1 VVYFTLIFEMNFI
14 NTGGLMK
21 FKCGAWLFAV
31 MFVLLSMA
39 APGVARGAAAPPLI
53 VEHNP
58 TSGHFSSI
66 QDAINN
72 AKTQFATDNTLTF
85 TIKVKADVNA
95 YDGSFTPISNM
106 SIVGDSTAGTFLT
119 GTTIANLSSV
129 SSVEIRNFTFK
140 TATVGISVQNSSA
153 TITNNVFQL
162 GTAGTTAI
170 LVQGSSGTIANNTFF
185 SNGIAINATSAITIT
200 NNIFSNNGTAIA
212 GQTAA
217 PTFNDYF
224 NNQVIGVTL
233 DSNSIPNTK
242 VTLSDP
248 LFVTASLVNG
258 DFHLK
263 SGSPAIGSGNPQSQY
278 INSFNSSS
286 DMGAYGG
293 PASDPQL
300 SAVTGLTAKL
310 SPTSPST
317 IVLNWSQSTNGRVTG
332 YRVYYG
338 TASGAYHDDPTKPAN
353 QATEGASPLKVAG
366 IATTTQTLSGLPIT
380 KPAAPTAPQLT
391 GLAPLDRALQVT
403 WSQVLGAT
411 GYRVYYS
418 TASFDANS
426 LPTTF
431 IPVTGETVT
440 STTIPDLTNGTTYF
454 VAVASL
460 TQTTFFAAVTAVV
473 DLNIAANFGAASA
486 NESAFSPEVS
496 QAVSEISQ
504 SVGISNVMSDFP
516 ETPAPFPNLKSE
528 GCFIATAAYGFYSAP
543 QVQALRDFRDRYLLT
558 NAPGRAFV
566 AWYYHYG
573 PRGAH
578 FINLH
583 PWLKAPVRLALLPLV
598 IGALVLTGGSTMAKT
613 AVVLLAIS
621 LLVALRHR
629 KKVRY
634 TRRPQLEKLLLT
646 LFLIILP
653 SLAQGAEVRPDRP
666 HWSLEL
672 KGGVYFP
679 DTPDWKKFYDSSY
692 TGQYG
697 GALAYKVLRQVEV
710 GLAGSYLNASGKG
723 QLPLHSGSG
732 SQATTGDVT
741 YELFPLDVY
750 VLARAIFKEDQLLVP
765 YAAAGYTRLF
775 YREEL
780 KGQETVKGSVNGY
793 HGRAGVQILLDG
805 LEADAS
811 RNLYHDYGIHHTY
824 LFLEG
829 KYLHAKADTVSSGS
843 VNLGGASCLGG
854 FLFEF

>member
-1 VVYFTLIFEMNFI
+1 
-14 NTGGLMK
+14 MK

-31 MFVLLSMA
+31 MFVLLGMA
-39 APGVARGAAAPPLI
+39 APGVARAVDLI

-58 TSGHFSSI
+58 TTGHFATI
-66 QDAINN
+66 QNAIDN
-72 AKTQFATDNTLTF
+72 AKNQFASDKTLTF
-85 TIKVKADVNA
+85 TIKVKADASA

-119 GTTIANLSSV
+119 GTTVASLSSV
-129 SSVEIRNFTFK
+129 SGVEIRNFTFK
-140 TATVGISVQNSSA
+140 SATVGISVLNSTNAS
-153 TITNNVFQL
+153 ITNNVFQL
-162 GTAGTTAI
+162 STSGTTAI
-170 LVQGSSGTIANNTFF
+170 LVQNSSGTIANNTFF
-185 SNGIAINATSAITIT
+185 SNATAINTNSTITIT
-200 NNIFSNNGTAIA
+200 NNIFSNNTVAISSQA
-212 GQTAA
+212 TIS

-224 NNQVIGVTL
+224 NNQTIGVTP
-233 DSNSIPNTK
+233 DSTSIPNTK

-248 LFVTASLVNG
+248 LFVNASLVNG

-263 SGSPAIGSGNPQSQY
+263 AGSPAIGSGNTQRQY
-278 INSFNSSS
+278 INSFNSVS

-300 SAVTGLTAKL
+300 SAVTGV
-310 SPTSPST
+310 TSSLAT
-317 IVLNWSQSTNGRVTG
+317 SANSATMTVNWSATSNSDVKG

-338 TASGAYHDDPTKPAN
+338 TSPGIYTGT
-353 QATEGASPLKVAG
+353 QAAEGPSPLPPVTVG
-366 IATTTQTLSGLPIT
+366 TTTQTLSGLPIT
-380 KPAAPTAPQLT
+380 PPAAPDVPTLT
-391 GLAPLDRALQVT
+391 GLAPLDKALQVT
-403 WSQVLGAT
+403 WKQAKGAT
-411 GYRVYYS
+411 GYLIYYS
-418 TASFDANS
+418 TTSFDANS
-426 LPTTF
+426 LPAN
-431 IPVTGETVT
+431 PVQVNGETVT
-440 STTIPDLTNGTTYF
+440 SAPIPNLTNGTTYF
-454 VAVASL
+454 VAVAAQ
-460 TQTTFFAAVTAVV
+460 TQITFYAAVTALI
-473 DLNIAANFGAASA
+473 DTSITTSPPGSA
-486 NESAFSPEVS
+486 NESPLSLETSKPIPG
-496 QAVSEISQ
+496 AVTNSAIS
-504 SVGISNVMSDFP
+504 SVLSDFP

-613 AVVLLAIS
+613 AVVLLTIS
-621 LLVALRHR
+621 LLVALRYR
-629 KKVRY
+629 KKARY

-653 SLAQGAEVRPDRP
+653 CLAQGAEVRPDRP

-697 GALAYKVLRQVEV
+697 GALAYKVFRQVEV
-710 GLAGSYLNASGKG
+710 GVAGSYFNASGKG

-750 VLARAIFKEDQLLVP
+750 VLARAVFNEDQLLVP

-811 RNLYHDYGIHHTY
+811 RNLYHDFGIHHTY

-843 VNLGGASCLGG
+843 VNLGGTSCLGG

>member
-1 VVYFTLIFEMNFI
+1 
-14 NTGGLMK
+14 MK

-39 APGVARGAAAPPLI
+39 APEVAKGAAAAPLI
-53 VEHNP
+53 VEHTV
-58 TSGHFSSI
+58 TSGHFLTI
-66 QDAINN
+66 QDAIDN
-72 AKTQFATDNTLTF
+72 AKTQFASDNTLTF
-85 TIKVKADVNA
+85 TIKVKADKVP

-119 GTTIANLSSV
+119 GTTIANLNSV

-140 TATVGISVQNSSA
+140 SATVGISVLNSSA
-153 TITNNVFQL
+153 VSITNNVFPL
-162 GTAGTTAI
+162 GTTGTTAI
-170 LVQGSSGTIANNTFF
+170 LVQNSSGTIANNTFF
-185 SNGIAINATSAITIT
+185 SNATAINTNSTITIT
-200 NNIFSNNGTAIA
+200 NNIFSGNGVAISS
-212 GQTAA
+212 QAA
-217 PTFNDYF
+217 VSPTFNDYF
-224 NNQVIGVTL
+224 GNQIIGITP
-233 DSNSIPNTK
+233 DSTSIPNTK
-242 VTLSDP
+242 TTLSDP
-248 LFVTASLVNG
+248 LFVNASLVDG

-263 SGSPAIGSGNPQSQY
+263 SGSPAIGTGNTQSQY
-278 INSFNSSS
+278 INSFNSVS

-300 SAVTGLTAKL
+300 NAVTGVSSTLATSASSATMTVNW
-310 SPTSPST
+310 SPTSS
-317 IVLNWSQSTNGRVTG
+317 SGVTG

-338 TASGAYHDDPTKPAN
+338 TSSRNYSGT
-353 QATEGASPLKVAG
+353 QATEGSSPLSVALG
-366 IATTTQTLSGLPIT
+366 ITTRTLSGLPIT
-380 KPAAPTAPQLT
+380 PPAAPDVPTLT
-391 GLAPLDRALQVT
+391 GLAPLDKALQVS
-403 WSQVLGAT
+403 WKQAKGAT
-411 GYRVYYS
+411 GYLIYYS
-418 TASFDANS
+418 TASFDASS

-431 IPVTGETVT
+431 TEVNGAEVT
-440 STTIPDLTNGTTYF
+440 SVQIPNLVNGTTYF
-454 VAVASL
+454 VAVASQ
-460 TQTTFFAAVTAVV
+460 TQTTFYAAVTAVI
-473 DLNIAANFGAASA
+473 DGTIAANFGVASA
-486 NESAFSPEVS
+486 NESAYSDETSKDIGEPVPS
-496 QAVSEISQ
+496 A
-504 SVGISNVMSDFP
+504 GISNLMSDFP

-578 FINLH
+578 FLNLH
-583 PWLKAPVRLALLPLV
+583 PWLKAPVRVALLPLV
-598 IGALVLTGGSTMAKT
+598 IGALVLTGGSPLAKT
-613 AVVLLAIS
+613 AVVLLTIA

-629 KKVRY
+629 KKARF
-634 TRRPQLEKLLLT
+634 TRRPELEKLLLT

-672 KGGVYFP
+672 KGGTYFP

-723 QLPLHSGSG
+723 QLPLHSGSDG
-732 SQATTGDVT
+732 QATSGDAT

-750 VLARAIFKEDQLLVP
+750 LLARAVFKEDQLLVP
-765 YAAAGYTRLF
+765 YLAAGYTRLF

-780 KGQETVKGSVNGY
+780 QGQETVKGSVNGY

-805 LEADAS
+805 IEADAS
-811 RNLYHDYGIHHTY
+811 RNLYLDFGIHHTY
-824 LFLEG
+824 LFLEA
-829 KYLHAKADTVSSGS
+829 KYLHAKADTVSGGS
-843 VNLGGASCLGG
+843 VNLGGTSYLGG

>member
-1 VVYFTLIFEMNFI
+1 
-14 NTGGLMK
+14 MK
-21 FKCGAWLFAV
+21 SKCGAWLFAV

-39 APGVARGAAAPPLI
+39 APGAARGAVVVLT

-58 TSGHFSSI
+58 TDSSHFSTI
-66 QDAINN
+66 QNAINS
-72 AKTQFATDNTLTF
+72 AKNQFASDNTLTF
-85 TIKVKADVNA
+85 TINVKADKNA
-95 YDGSFTPISNM
+95 YVEPFTPISNM
-106 SIVGDSTAGTFLT
+106 SIVGDSTAGTFLS
-119 GTTIANLSSV
+119 GTTVANLSSV
-129 SSVEIRNFTFK
+129 SGVEIRNFTFK
-140 TATVGISVQNSSA
+140 NATVGISVLNSSA

-162 GTAGTTAI
+162 GTTGTTAI
-170 LVQGSSGTIANNTFF
+170 LVQNSSGTIANNTFF
-185 SNGIAINATSAITIT
+185 SNATAISATSAITIT
-200 NNIFSNNGTAIA
+200 NNIFSNNIKAIDS
-212 GQTAA
+212 QTVS

-224 NNQVIGVTL
+224 DNQTNGVTL
-233 DSNSIPNTK
+233 DSNSFPNTK

-248 LFVTASLVNG
+248 LFVTASLANG

-263 SGSPAIGSGNPQSQY
+263 SGSPAIGSGNPQSQFT
-278 INSFNSSS
+278 NSFNSSS

-300 SAVTGLTAKL
+300 SAVTGVTSSLATSANSATMTVNW
-310 SPTSPST
+310 SPTSS
-317 IVLNWSQSTNGRVTG
+317 SGVTG

-338 TASGAYHDDPTKPAN
+338 TSSRNYTGT
-353 QATEGASPLKVAG
+353 QATEGASPLPLVPLG
-366 IATTTQTLSGLPIT
+366 TTTQNLSGLPLT
-380 KPAAPTAPQLT
+380 APAAPAVPTLT
-391 GLAPLDRALQVT
+391 GLAPLNQALQVT
-403 WSQVLGAT
+403 WSQVSGAT
-411 GYRVYYS
+411 GYLVYYS
-418 TASFDANS
+418 TTSFDANS
-426 LPTTF
+426 LPATF
-431 IPVTGETVT
+431 VTVTGGAVTTVQ
-440 STTIPDLTNGTTYF
+440 IPNLTNGTTYF
-454 VAVASL
+454 VAVAS
-460 TQTTFFAAVTAVV
+460 QAQSTFFAAVTAVI
-473 DLNIAANFGAASA
+473 DGNIAPNFGVTSA
-486 NESAFSPEVS
+486 NESAYSDETSKDIGGPVR
-496 QAVSEISQ
+496 
-504 SVGISNVMSDFP
+504 SVGISNLLSDFP

-578 FINLH
+578 FINQH
-583 PWLKAPVRLALLPLV
+583 PWLKAPVRVALLPL
-598 IGALVLTGGSTMAKT
+598 IIAALVLTGGSPLAKT
-613 AVVLLAIS
+613 AVVLLTIA
-621 LLVALRHR
+621 LLVALRQR
-629 KKVRY
+629 KKTRY
-634 TRRPQLEKLLLT
+634 SRRPELEKLLLT

-653 SLAQGAEVRPDRP
+653 SLAQGAEVRTDRP

-723 QLPLHSGSG
+723 QLPLHSGSD
-732 SQATTGDVT
+732 SQTTTGDAT

-750 VLARAIFKEDQLLVP
+750 VLARAIFNEDQLLVP

-780 KGQETVKGSVNGY
+780 SGQGTVKGSVNGY

-811 RNLYHDYGIHHTY
+811 RNLYLDYGIHHTY
-824 LFLEG
+824 LFLEA
-829 KYLHAKADTVSSGS
+829 KYLHAKADTIPSGS
-843 VNLGGASCLGG
+843 VNLGGTSYLGG

>member
-1 VVYFTLIFEMNFI
+1 
-14 NTGGLMK
+14 MK

-39 APGVARGAAAPPLI
+39 APGTAKGAGVVLN
-53 VEHNP
+53 VEHNA
-58 TSGHFSSI
+58 TSGHFSTI
-66 QDAINN
+66 QDAINS
-72 AKTQFATDNTLTF
+72 AKTQFASDNTLTF
-85 TIKVKADVNA
+85 TIKVKADVDA

-185 SNGIAINATSAITIT
+185 SNGTAINATSAITIT

-212 GQTAA
+212 GQATS

-224 NNQVIGVTL
+224 NNQTIGVTL

-258 DFHLK
+258 DFHLQ
-263 SGSPAIGSGNPQSQY
+263 SGSPAIGSGNPQSQF
-278 INSFNSSS
+278 INSFNSVS

-300 SAVTGLTAKL
+300 SVVTGVASSLTVLASSATMTVNW
-310 SPTSPST
+310 SPTSSSG
-317 IVLNWSQSTNGRVTG
+317 VNG

-338 TASGAYHDDPTKPAN
+338 TSSRNYNGT
-353 QATEGASPLKVAG
+353 QATEGSSPLPVALG
-366 IATTTQTLSGLPIT
+366 ITTKTLSGLPIT
-380 KPAAPTAPQLT
+380 PPAAPEVPTLT
-391 GLAPLDRALQVT
+391 GLAPLDKALQVS
-403 WSQVLGAT
+403 WKQAKGAT
-411 GYRVYYS
+411 GYLIYYS

-426 LPTTF
+426 LPAN
-431 IPVTGETVT
+431 PVEVNGETVT
-440 STTIPDLTNGTTYF
+440 SAPILNLTNGTTYF
-454 VAVASL
+454 VAVASQA
-460 TQTTFFAAVTAVV
+460 QTTFYAAVTAVR
-473 DLNIAANFGAASA
+473 DTSIIASSPGSA
-486 NESAFSPEVS
+486 NESPFSQETIQLIPSAFTKSS
-496 QAVSEISQ
+496 ISAVL
-504 SVGISNVMSDFP
+504 SDFP

-598 IGALVLTGGSTMAKT
+598 IGALILTGGSPLAKT
-613 AVVLLAIS
+613 AVVLLTIA
-621 LLVALRHR
+621 LLVAFRQR
-629 KKVRY
+629 KKSRY
-634 TRRPQLEKLLLT
+634 TRRPELEKLLLT
-646 LFLIILP
+646 LFLVILP

-672 KGGVYFP
+672 KGGAFFP
-679 DTPDWKKFYDSSY
+679 ATPDWKKFYDSSY

-697 GALAYKVLRQVEV
+697 GALAYKVIRQVEV
-710 GLAGSYLNASGKG
+710 GMAGSYLNASGKG

-732 SQATTGDVT
+732 SQTTTGDAT

-750 VLARAIFKEDQLLVP
+750 VLARAVFNEDQLLVP

-829 KYLHAKADTVSSGS
+829 KYLHAKADTVSGGS
-843 VNLGGASCLGG
+843 VNLGGTSCLGG

>member
-1 VVYFTLIFEMNFI
+1 
-14 NTGGLMK
+14 MK

-31 MFVLLSMA
+31 MFVLLGMA
-39 APGVARGAAAPPLI
+39 APEVARGTDVPLI
-53 VEHNP
+53 VEQNP

-72 AKTQFATDNTLTF
+72 AKTQFASDNTLTF
-85 TIKVKADVNA
+85 TIKVKADATA
-95 YDGSFTPISNM
+95 YNGSFTPISNM
-106 SIVGDSTAGTFLT
+106 KIVGDSTAGTFLS
-119 GTTIANLSSV
+119 GTTVANLSSV
-129 SSVEIRNFTFK
+129 SGVEIRNFTFK
-140 TATVGISVQNSSA
+140 SATVGISVLNSS
-153 TITNNVFQL
+153 TVSITNNVFPL
-162 GTAGTTAI
+162 GTTGTTAI
-170 LVQGSSGTIANNTFF
+170 LVQNSSGTIANNTFF
-185 SNGIAINATSAITIT
+185 SNATAINTNSTITIT
-200 NNIFSNNGTAIA
+200 NNIFSSNGVAISS
-212 GQTAA
+212 QAA
-217 PTFNDYF
+217 VSPTFNDYF
-224 NNQVIGVTL
+224 ANQTIGVTP
-233 DSNSIPNTK
+233 DSTSIPNTK

-248 LFVTASLVNG
+248 LFVNASLVNG

-263 SGSPAIGSGNPQSQY
+263 SGSPAIGFGNSLFP
-278 INSFNSSS
+278 NSFDPTGTIS

-293 PASDPQL
+293 PKSDPQL

-317 IVLNWSQSTNGRVTG
+317 IVLNWSQSSNSKVTG

-338 TASGAYHDDPTKPAN
+338 TASGAYQDDPTKPAN
-353 QATEGASPLKVAG
+353 RASEGISPLNVAG
-366 IATTTQTLSGLPIT
+366 IGTTTQTLSGLPIT

-403 WSQVLGAT
+403 WSQVPGAT

-440 STTIPDLTNGTTYF
+440 STTIPDLVNGTNYF

-486 NESAFSPEVS
+486 NESAFSSEAS
-496 QAVSEISQ
+496 QAVSEIVP

-598 IGALVLTGGSTMAKT
+598 IGALVLTGGSIMAKT
-613 AVVLLAIS
+613 AVVLLTIS

-646 LFLIILP
+646 LFLLILP
-653 SLAQGAEVRPDRP
+653 SLVQGAEVRPDRP

-710 GLAGSYLNASGKG
+710 GVAGSYLNASGKG

-750 VLARAIFKEDQLLVP
+750 VLARAVFKEDQLLVP

-843 VNLGGASCLGG
+843 VNLGGTSCLGG